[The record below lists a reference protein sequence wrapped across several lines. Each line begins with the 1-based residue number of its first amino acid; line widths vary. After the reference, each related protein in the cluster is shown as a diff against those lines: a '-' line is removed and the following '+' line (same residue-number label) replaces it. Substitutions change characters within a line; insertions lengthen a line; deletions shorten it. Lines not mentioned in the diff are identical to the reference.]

1 MARNLAKLA
10 LEQFQILNWILFSD
24 EPDVVPEL
32 TNLFVKETN
41 VTLGFRSLQGTEN
54 KIVGLNR
61 FRLETERWVANKTFS
76 LEKYLKSYWFVQG
89 IA

>member
-1 MARNLAKLA
+1 VARNLAKLA

-41 VTLGFRSLQGTEN
+41 VTLGFRSLQRTEN
-54 KIVGLNR
+54 QIVGLNR
-61 FRLETERWVANKTFS
+61 FRL
-76 LEKYLKSYWFVQG
+76 
-89 IA
+89 